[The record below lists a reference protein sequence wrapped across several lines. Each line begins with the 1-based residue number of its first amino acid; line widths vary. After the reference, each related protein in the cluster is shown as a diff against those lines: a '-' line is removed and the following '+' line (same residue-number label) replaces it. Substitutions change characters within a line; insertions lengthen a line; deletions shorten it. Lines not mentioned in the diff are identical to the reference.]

1 MRWRRI
7 CATISSKFQGS
18 GPARGLDRGSGMLG
32 DKIRE
37 ARKRRGITLNQL
49 AEESGLTASYISQA
63 ERNLTEPSLSSL
75 RRLAAALQLPLYF
88 FLDEDAPQ
96 TQVIRADQ
104 RRKLALPDSNL
115 VYEYLSPVSSL
126 EAEAPM
132 LEVILMRLDAKCWSR
147 EDYVRHDTAEE
158 CITVLS
164 GVLTVDCLHEEY
176 RLYEGDSIYIRR
188 GIPHKVYN
196 PGSTEAAALMCL
208 TPPVH

>member
-1 MRWRRI
+1 MI
-7 CATISSKFQGS
+7 PISSMEACGIPQGKT
-18 GPARGLDRGSGMLG
+18 AAAERGEASMLG

-37 ARKRRGITLNQL
+37 ARKRQGITLNQL
-49 AEESGLTASYISQA
+49 AEMSGLTASYISQA

-75 RRLAAALQLPLYF
+75 RKLAAALQLPLYF
-88 FLDEDAPQ
+88 FLDEDVPQ

-104 RRKLALPDSNL
+104 RRKLAIPGSGV
-115 VYEYLSPVSSL
+115 VYEYLSPVSAL

-132 LEVILMRLDAKCWSR
+132 LEVILLRLNAKCWSR

-164 GVLTVDCLHEEY
+164 GVLTVDCLQEQYH
-176 RLYEGDSIYIRR
+176 LYEGDSVYIRR
-188 GIPHKVYN
+188 GIPHKAYN
-196 PGSTEAAALMCL
+196 PGNTVASALMCL

>member
-1 MRWRRI
+1 
-7 CATISSKFQGS
+7 
-18 GPARGLDRGSGMLG
+18 MLG

-37 ARKRRGITLNQL
+37 ARKRQGITLNQL
-49 AEESGLTASYISQA
+49 AEASGLTASYISQA

-75 RRLAAALQLPLYF
+75 RKLAAALQLPLYF
-88 FLDEDAPQ
+88 FLDEEVPQ

-104 RRKLALPDSNL
+104 RRKLAIPGSGV
-115 VYEYLSPVSSL
+115 VYEYLSPVSAL
-126 EAEAPM
+126 ETETPM
-132 LEVILMRLDAKCWSR
+132 LEVILLRLDGKCWSR

-176 RLYEGDSIYIRR
+176 RLYEGDSVYIRR